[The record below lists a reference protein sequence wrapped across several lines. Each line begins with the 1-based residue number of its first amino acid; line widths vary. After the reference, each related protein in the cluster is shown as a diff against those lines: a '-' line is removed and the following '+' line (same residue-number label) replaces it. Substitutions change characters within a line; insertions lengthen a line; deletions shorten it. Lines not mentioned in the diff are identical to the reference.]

1 MLDPLSLAR
10 VEAAGGGLGRFARAS
25 NAQWDATLD
34 NHRWLLGRALKL
46 QPPLPEPC
54 PARAAPPSA
63 AAGAS
68 QDAAMPR
75 SGRSENGERARSKA
89 RALKLRSWA
98 SGSTLGRC
106 GHVLFVGGNV
116 DQRHT
121 FAEEP
126 IDDATAASRLDHSFE
141 QSDACR
147 EALLKNTRAME
158 AACPKGAGRER
169 LKLFFSKQSPAA
181 HGRLPAPSRCATAR
195 RCTAFRSP
203 SSPPAKAAARR
214 CASVG
219 P

>member
-54 PARAAPPSA
+54 LARAAPPSA

-68 QDAAMPR
+68 QDAVMPR
-75 SGRSENGERARSKA
+75 SGRSEHEGTSGGRARSKV

-98 SGSTLGRC
+98 LGSTLGRC

-169 LKLFFSKQSPAA
+169 
-181 HGRLPAPSRCATAR
+181 
-195 RCTAFRSP
+195 
-203 SSPPAKAAARR
+203 
-214 CASVG
+214 V
-219 P
+219 